1 MHTLRQLSVGVVVG
15 LTVLVAAC
23 GGSAGTPTPAADGLS
38 GTSWALTSMD
48 DQPVPADVVVTL
60 AFAAG
65 TASGSS
71 GCNTYS
77 GPYTVDGQSLDF
89 GALASTRMAC
99 AGAAMAIEQA
109 YLAALDG
116 VTTWAVPQDVA
127 IGIELTLTG
136 SGPKLVFGKPA
147 GS

>member
-89 GALASTRMAC
+89 GALASTRMAR
-99 AGAAMAIEQA
+99 
-109 YLAALDG
+109 
-116 VTTWAVPQDVA
+116 
-127 IGIELTLTG
+127 
-136 SGPKLVFGKPA
+136 VFICSP
-147 GS
+147 